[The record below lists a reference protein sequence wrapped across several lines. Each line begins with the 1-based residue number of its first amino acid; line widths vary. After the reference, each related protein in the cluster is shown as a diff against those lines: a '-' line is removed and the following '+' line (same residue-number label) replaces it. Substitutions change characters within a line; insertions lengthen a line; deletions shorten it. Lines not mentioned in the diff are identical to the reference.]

1 MYEPVF
7 SPPITFAAPMTGE
20 LRFGIDIRS
29 REIDPDRWNS
39 DPPHLHRELEI
50 FFIYRNHVSFFI
62 NNRLYHVPAG
72 SAIIS
77 RPNDIHMCI
86 FDRKEYYSFSCLWID
101 GDLDAPALAFL
112 CDGAAQPQVFF
123 SQAEAD
129 IMQDC
134 FAQLQRQRQ
143 DPTPSAFAQTAVLYR
158 MLSLMEKADRK
169 VTDDPVLPQKLQDI
183 LNDIGKNFAEIR
195 SLGDLLDRHYISQS
209 TLNRYF
215 RRYLHTSAYQY
226 LLSRKLAYAAH
237 LLSDGAPV
245 TEACIRAGF
254 TDVSRFIVQFKREF
268 SVTPGQYRAPTV

>member
-1 MYEPVF
+1 IH
-7 SPPITFAAPMTGE
+7 S
-20 LRFGIDIRS
+20 
-29 REIDPDRWNS
+29 
-39 DPPHLHRELEI
+39 
-50 FFIYRNHVSFFI
+50 NHVSFLI

-101 GDLDAPALAFL
+101 GDFDAPAFAFL
-112 CDGAAQPQVFF
+112 RDCAAQPQLFF
-123 SQAEAD
+123 SEAEAD
-129 IMQDC
+129 AVQEC
-134 FAQLQRQRQ
+134 FAQLQRQKEN
-143 DPTPSAFAQTAVLYR
+143 PLPSALEQTAVLFR
-158 MLSLMEKADRK
+158 MLSLMEKADRQ
-169 VTDDPVLPQKLQDI
+169 VRVNPALPQKLQDI
-183 LNDIGKNFAEIR
+183 LNDISQNYTDIR

-226 LLSRKLAYAAH
+226 LLSRKLAYAAQ
-237 LLSDGAPV
+237 LLSDGAAV

-268 SVTPGQYRAPTV
+268 SVTPGQYRDSTA